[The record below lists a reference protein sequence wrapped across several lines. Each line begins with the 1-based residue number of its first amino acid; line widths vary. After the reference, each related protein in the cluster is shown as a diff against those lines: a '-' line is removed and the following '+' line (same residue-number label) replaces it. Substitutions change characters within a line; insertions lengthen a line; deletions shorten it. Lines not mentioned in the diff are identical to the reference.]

1 MIRLLIIAGLI
12 YFLYRKYQAWSKSIS
27 GKDID
32 ADALEDV
39 MVQDPHCKT
48 YFPRR
53 EGIPLRMN
61 GEELLF
67 CSRKCRDEFAA
78 SHSKTSTGG

>member
-1 MIRLLIIAGLI
+1 MIRILIIAGLI
-12 YFLYRKYQAWSKSIS
+12 YFLYRKYQTWSKSIA

-39 MVQDPHCKT
+39 MVQDPYCKT

-53 EGIPLRMN
+53 EGISLRAN
-61 GEELLF
+61 GQELLF
-67 CSRKCRDEFAA
+67 CSRKCRDEFMAL
-78 SHSKTSTGG
+78 HSKTSTGG